1 MKFGGSGMAIGGQPL
16 DARRVTSHAEQR
28 GCVQQHNKPDL
39 VSGISTYFATGP
51 NFINQN
57 PDAAEPA
64 MKSMEGYYRHHY
76 YTGDDK
82 GKYTGKY
89 TGKPT
94 WSLMRGVCKKSA
106 PKAAPLKAAPP
117 KAAPLKAAPPAPPP
131 EPKANPPPAP
141 PPVIPQGPC
150 PKTLGRTGG
159 YSCGGKKTLCQNN
172 SQIGG
177 VAECKE
183 ATEALGL
190 DISKGSDVGM
200 RQDIPAGCSWEN
212 GKMYWSTNS
221 KNPGSAHANLS
232 PVCLNQVAG
241 GFVMKKESDENV
253 ECPVVSK
260 EIHLKLHQ
268 AEIANKKLEKLR
280 LKCRRSDVKTFG
292 QAWKSGVDK
301 DDELLFMRGKTVEGS
316 YVPSGT
322 IIMWAGEKPPPG
334 WLLCNGS
341 KNTPDL
347 RNRFVLGVGNEK
359 IGKKGGSSKILISQ
373 LPRHEHESLGDESRF
388 SLGTADSMNESA
400 GKWETVHIKSWSQG
414 HKIYTKTQD
423 AGLGKDYYPPY
434 YRLAFIMKI

>member
-1 MKFGGSGMAIGGQPL
+1 MFRVRPNNPNNMPTGAGVLGRRRL
-16 DARRVTSHAEQR
+16 ARVR
-28 GCVQQHNKPDL
+28 GL
-39 VSGISTYFATGP
+39 
-51 NFINQN
+51 
-57 PDAAEPA
+57 
-64 MKSMEGYYRHHY
+64 
-76 YTGDDK
+76 
-82 GKYTGKY
+82 
-89 TGKPT
+89 
-94 WSLMRGVCKKSA
+94 CKKSA
-106 PKAAPLKAAPP
+106 PKAAPLKAAPL
-117 KAAPLKAAPPAPPP
+117 KAAPPAPPPEPKANPPPAPPP